1 MKKIKILGYSGHS
14 YEILDILIDNDYTLE
29 GYFDIKKKE
38 FNPFNLKYL
47 GNENENVFEK
57 KIKDSNFFVSI
68 GENSKRLK
76 ISKFIQDK
84 GGVLVNAIHHTS
96 SISNQVKIGYGNY
109 LSKNTCVNY
118 NSILK
123 NNIII
128 NTAAIVEH
136 DCIIESDTHVG
147 PGVVLCG
154 GVIVKQGTFIGANS
168 VVKENV
174 QIGRNVTIGAGS
186 VVIKNIPDNSLA
198 YGNPAKIVNE

>member
-14 YEILDILIDNDYTLE
+14 YEILDILINNDYRLE
-29 GYFDIKKKE
+29 GYFDIKKNF
-38 FNPFNLKYL
+38 FNPFNLTYL
-47 GNENENVFEK
+47 GNENEKAFEK
-57 KIKDSNFFVSI
+57 KIKDNNFFVSI
-68 GENSKRLK
+68 GKNSKRSK
-76 ISKFIQDK
+76 ISKFIVDK
-84 GGVLVNAIHHTS
+84 GGILVNAIHHTS
-96 SISNQVKIGYGNY
+96 SISNQVKIGYGNF

-123 NNIII
+123 NNIIV

-136 DCIIESDTHVG
+136 DCIVESNTHVG

-174 QIGRNVTIGAGS
+174 EIGRNVIVGAGS
-186 VVIKNIPDNSLA
+186 VVIKNIPDNALV
-198 YGNPAKIVNE
+198 YGNPAKIFNE